1 MWKIQNGSWLETWA
15 LPFASPCLVLFN
27 LLSSGDD
34 DHDDHD
40 DHGYDDHDDHGY
52 DDHDGDDDHGDDV
65 YAQGFR

>member
-1 MWKIQNGSWLETWA
+1 MWKSQNGSLLETWV

-40 DHGYDDHDDHGY
+40 DDGY

-65 YAQGFR
+65 YAQGFRWLAAV